1 LTPKMSSAQFQKASR
16 PDTVKLP
23 FMLDFYPLQDAKM
36 TEISQFFQNLK
47 QGKLTTT
54 RCKKCSQLLWPP
66 RIVCPNCFSN
76 EFEWVDLG
84 TEGKLYAFTEV
95 RIGAPLGFVQDAPF
109 CVGLVKIGGLTISS
123 RIDDI
128 KYDELKIGE
137 KLQLKIVELPDGR
150 VFFRFGKSKE

>member
-1 LTPKMSSAQFQKASR
+1 MGNVEFDKIKR
-16 PDTVKLP
+16 PETIKLP
-23 FMLDFYPLQDAKM
+23 FMLDFYPLQDAKT

-54 RCKKCSQLLWPP
+54 KCKKCGQLLWPP

-84 TEGKLYAFTEV
+84 REGELYAFTEV

-109 CVGLVKIGGLTISS
+109 CVGIVKISGLLISS
-123 RIDDI
+123 RIDNA
-128 KYDELKIGE
+128 KYDQLKIGD
-137 KLQLKIVELPDGR
+137 KLQLKIVELEDGR
-150 VFFRFGKSKE
+150 VFFRFAKP